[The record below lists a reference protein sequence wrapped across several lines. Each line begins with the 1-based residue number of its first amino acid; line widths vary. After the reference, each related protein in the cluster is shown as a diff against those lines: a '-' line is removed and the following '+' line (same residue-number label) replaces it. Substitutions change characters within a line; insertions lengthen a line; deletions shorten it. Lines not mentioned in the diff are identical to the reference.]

1 MQNVRPDSQVLQEMQ
16 HSKWATSNHLFDY
29 NAFIN
34 DFYNL
39 LEEYKDYKHRN
50 NESADTSPE
59 KLPEILSRYGFKK
72 KMPITIF
79 GQKIKCHV
87 FSQKSSTFNFILHT

>member
-72 KMPITIF
+72 KINANNNFWSKYQMSCF
-79 GQKIKCHV
+79 
-87 FSQKSSTFNFILHT
+87 FSNFILHT